1 MIEEEEKTKQEEE
14 RWVSPLKSPNINK
27 EMKLVTAIGGDGI
40 GPLVVDATVIVLEG
54 MKLPGLEIRSMPA
67 GESAIKIHGSAFPP
81 ETKDSIDQ
89 SDAILF
95 GATEESA
102 LQVIAYLRWGL
113 GNYANIRPIKYYPGM
128 YTVMKDELVEKVNYT
143 FVREGTEGMYAAA
156 GKEGKVKELYKKRI
170 VTPADVEKW
179 GEDAIYAMRIVSKRG
194 TDRIGRVAC
203 EICTKRKEQGIGK
216 GLLEIVCKPNVL
228 RSQDRMF
235 IDRITKIANTD
246 FPDLKVESYIV
257 DDFARRLLRYPDYHD
272 TIVIENM
279 MGDILSDEAAE
290 VVGGLGVAG
299 SGVYGP
305 KAAYFEPTHGSAPE
319 VLKRQNYKGEPVP
332 NPVATIISAVMLLDY
347 LGYEQESVKLEQ
359 AITNT
364 LKGGLDIENNWQTL
378 PRDAVPENYRKEGK
392 FGSTTDVAQKVLE
405 EYNNL

>member
-1 MIEEEEKTKQEEE
+1 MTENVEEKKEEE

-27 EMKLVTAIGGDGI
+27 EKKLVTAIGGDGI
-40 GPLVVDATVIVLEG
+40 GPLVVDATVLILNG
-54 MKLPGLEIRSMPA
+54 MNLPGLEIRSMPA
-67 GESAIKIHGSAFPP
+67 GESAIKTHGAAFPP
-81 ETKDSIDQ
+81 ETKASIDE

-128 YTVMKDELVEKVNYT
+128 YTVMKDELVQKVNYT

-156 GKEGKVKELYKKRI
+156 GKEGKVRELAKKRI

-179 GEDAIYAMRIVSKRG
+179 GEDAVYAMRIVSKKA

-228 RSQDRMF
+228 RTQDRMF
-235 IDRITKIANTD
+235 IDRITKIANTE
-246 FPDLKVESYIV
+246 FPDLKVETYIV

-279 MGDILSDEAAE
+279 MGDILSDESAE

-319 VLKRQNYKGEPVP
+319 VLKRKNYKGDPVP
-332 NPVATIISAVMLLDY
+332 NPIATVIAAAMMLDY
-347 LGYEQESVKLEQ
+347 LGYEAQAVKLEQ
-359 AITNT
+359 AVVNT
-364 LKGGLDIENNWQTL
+364 LKGGLDIEENWKGL
-378 PRDAVPENYRKEGK
+378 PRDSVPESYRKEGK

-405 EYNNL
+405 EYNKL

>member
-1 MIEEEEKTKQEEE
+1 MEEEAK
-14 RWVSPLKSPNINK
+14 WVNPLKSPNIDK
-27 EMKLVTAIGGDGI
+27 KTKIVTAIGGDGI
-40 GPLVVDATVIVLEG
+40 GPLVVDGTVLVLEG
-54 MKLPGLEIRSMPA
+54 MKLPGLEIRKMPA
-67 GESAIKIHGSAFPP
+67 GESALKTLGAAFPP
-81 ETKDSIDQ
+81 ETRQSIDQ

-113 GNYANIRPIKYYPGM
+113 GNYANLRPIKYYPGM
-128 YTVMKDELVEKVNYT
+128 STVMKDELVKNVNYI

-179 GEDAIYAMRIVSKRG
+179 GEKALYAMRIVSPRA

-203 EICTKRKEQGIGK
+203 EVCKKRKEKGIGK

-235 IDRITKIANTD
+235 IDRISKIAKEEYPELT
-246 FPDLKVESYIV
+246 VEWYIV

-290 VVGGLGVAG
+290 IVGGLGVAG
-299 SGVYGP
+299 SGIFGN
-305 KAAYFEPTHGSAPE
+305 KAAYFEPTHGSAPA
-319 VLKRQNYKGEPVP
+319 VLSRKNYKGQ
-332 NPVATIISAVMLLDY
+332 PVANPTATLISAVLMLDY
-347 LGYEQESVKLEQ
+347 LGYEKESEKLEQ
-359 AITNT
+359 AIANMI
-364 LKGGLDIENNWQTL
+364 KGGLNTEQNWATL
-378 PRDAVPENYRKEGK
+378 PRDAVPEKYQKEGK

-405 EYNNL
+405 EYNKLK

>member
-1 MIEEEEKTKQEEE
+1 MTEKVEEKKEEEP
-14 RWVSPLKSPNINK
+14 WVNPLKSPNVNK
-27 EMKLVTAIGGDGI
+27 KKKVVTAIGGDGI
-40 GPLVVDATVIVLEG
+40 GPLVVDATVLILKG
-54 MKLPGLEIRSMPA
+54 MNLPGLEIRSMPA
-67 GESAIKIHGSAFPP
+67 GESAIKTHGAAFPP
-81 ETKDSIDQ
+81 ETRASTDEC
-89 SDAILF
+89 DAILF

-128 YTVMKDELVEKVNYT
+128 YTVMKDELVQKVNYT

-156 GKEGKVKELYKKRI
+156 GKEGKVRELFKKRI
-170 VTPADVEKW
+170 VTPTDVEKW
-179 GEDAIYAMRIVSKRG
+179 GEDAVYAMRIVSKKA

-228 RSQDRMF
+228 RTQDRMF
-235 IDRITKIANTD
+235 IDRITKIAKTD
-246 FPDLKVESYIV
+246 YPDLKVETYIV

-279 MGDILSDEAAE
+279 MGDILSDESAE
-290 VVGGLGVAG
+290 IVGGLGVAG

-319 VLKRQNYKGEPVP
+319 VLKRKNYKGDPVP
-332 NPVATIISAVMLLDY
+332 NPIATVISAAMMLDY
-347 LGYEQESVKLEQ
+347 LGYEEPSVKLEQ

-364 LKGGLDIENNWQTL
+364 LKGGLDIEKNWKGL
-378 PRDAVPENYRKEGK
+378 PRDSVPESYRKEGK

-405 EYNNL
+405 EYKLL